1 MNGEGD
7 KEERKEGAPAGTDGV
22 DNGRMDDEGGESMMN
37 CPICTYL
44 NSSSNANCE
53 VCDSPLH

>member
-1 MNGEGD
+1 MNAEEERR
-7 KEERKEGAPAGTDGV
+7 EERKEVEGGDG
-22 DNGRMDDEGGESMMN
+22 DGERMVDEGVEGMIS

-44 NSSSNANCE
+44 NSSSSASCE